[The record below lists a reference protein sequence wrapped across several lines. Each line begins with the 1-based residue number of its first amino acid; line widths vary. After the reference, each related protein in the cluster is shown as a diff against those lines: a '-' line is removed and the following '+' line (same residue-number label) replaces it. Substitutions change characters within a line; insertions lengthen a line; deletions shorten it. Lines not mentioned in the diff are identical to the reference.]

1 MAFGVPIVFYEGPFK
16 PETCY
21 SLMEKYRV
29 TNFAYAPTA
38 YRAMAA
44 AGADVIRRYQ
54 LNVRAMSSAGEPL
67 NPEVIRFFQEHLG
80 VTIHDHYGLS
90 VRGEQNRD
98 FLPFGK
104 IYKKTKRRVSQKARD
119 TLS

>member
-1 MAFGVPIVFYEGPFK
+1 M
-16 PETCY
+16 
-21 SLMEKYRV
+21 
-29 TNFAYAPTA
+29 TNFASIPTA

-67 NPEVIRFFQEHLG
+67 NPEVIRFFQEHVG

-90 VRGEQNRD
+90 ETLMLSASSCAIKN
-98 FLPFGK
+98 GK
-104 IYKKTKRRVSQKARD
+104 NASKLD
-119 TLS
+119 E

>member
-1 MAFGVPIVFYEGPFK
+1 MRYAIGLRDDDVFFGGADPGWAYGLIFCTFAPMAFGVPIVFYEGPFK

-44 AGADVIRRYQ
+44 AGAHHGLTGRT
-54 LNVRAMSSAGEPL
+54 LFTKPSLTGA
-67 NPEVIRFFQEHLG
+67 EVT
-80 VTIHDHYGLS
+80 VD
-90 VRGEQNRD
+90 D
-98 FLPFGK
+98 
-104 IYKKTKRRVSQKARD
+104 D
-119 TLS
+119 